1 MSKNI
6 VIIQGHPDS
15 GGKRLCH
22 ALANAYA
29 IGAKQA
35 GGIVTIVDVGAL
47 EFPLL
52 RKAEDW
58 IKGDVPQVLETAQQ
72 QILAANHLVIFYPLW
87 LGTMP
92 ALLKA
97 FLEQVIR
104 PSLGGGGD
112 SLGELRKLLK
122 GKSARVVV
130 TMGMPAL
137 AYSLFY
143 RKHSLKS
150 LQRNTLGFVGVRPIR
165 TSLIG
170 LVDHIKPARALR
182 LFAKMEKLGRSTR

>member
-1 MSKNI
+1 MSENI

-15 GGKRLCH
+15 GGEHLCH
-22 ALANAYA
+22 ALADAYFA
-29 IGAKQA
+29 GAKEA
-35 GGIVTIVDVGAL
+35 GHAVATIDVGAL
-47 EFPLL
+47 DFPIL
-52 RKAEDW
+52 RVAEDW
-58 IKGDVPQVLETAQQ
+58 TKGDAPQTLEDAQQ
-72 QILAANHLVIFYPLW
+72 KILAASHLVFFYPLW

-97 FLEQVIR
+97 FLEQVVR
-104 PSLGGGGD
+104 PGLGGGGD
-112 SLGELRKLLK
+112 SLGELNKLLK
-122 GKSARVVV
+122 GKSARIIV

-150 LQRNTLGFVGVRPIR
+150 LQRNILGFVGVRPIR

-170 LVDHIKPARALR
+170 LVDHIKPARAHR
-182 LFAKMEKLGRSTR
+182 LFAQMERLGRTAR